1 MRRLNPGRF
10 AACLYILASV
20 PGFFSY
26 MVVMPKLL
34 AAGDAAATARN
45 ILASETL
52 FRLSVLCELIS
63 SIAFIFLVL
72 AFYRLFRD
80 VDRSHAL
87 AMVVLVLVS
96 IPVSLFNVVNEVAAL
111 RLLHGGGSL
120 AAMSQSQLQGL
131 AMMFLRLHGAGINV
145 AAIFWGLWLL
155 PLGVLIRR
163 SGFVPRIL
171 GTLLL
176 FNGIAYPAVTVIWLI
191 LPDYTAIAA
200 RVALIPELGE
210 AWLMLWL
217 LIKGIPAR
225 AGDQPPRAPERT
237 ATTQLAGVLMLAIA
251 ALCPGAKAQTNSAA
265 AVYENGRAALA
276 HGDPERAAKYFES
289 AIALRPDV
297 AQYHDR
303 LGDAYEA
310 NALTAGVLERMS
322 LIRKARTEWDRAV
335 ALDPNCIGARQS
347 LVEFYAMAPAMM
359 GGSESMAR
367 EQAAQIARRD
377 AIDGHRAYAR
387 IHTIK
392 NRPDLARDEYAEML
406 KSDGRS
412 ARAHYWHGV
421 YLMLTEKNYRAAGA
435 EFESAVRLDPAY
447 MPAYFQIGHVAA
459 LTAESLAPGEQ
470 ALKKYLTVQ
479 PKEDEPS
486 LARAHYWLGT
496 IYEKQRRNAE
506 ARERY
511 AASLRIN
518 PNQKDVQTA
527 EQRVADDNERRER

>member
-10 AACLYILASV
+10 AACLYLLASA

-26 MVVMPKLL
+26 MVVMPRLI
-34 AAGDAAATARN
+34 ATGDAAATARN
-45 ILASETL
+45 ILGSETL
-52 FRLSVLCELIS
+52 FRLSILSELIS
-63 SIAFIFLVL
+63 SIVFIFLVL

-80 VDRSHAL
+80 VDRSHAI

-96 IPVSLFNVVNEVAAL
+96 IPVSLFNVLNNLAAL
-111 RLLHGGGSL
+111 WLLKGGGSL
-120 AAMSQSQLQGL
+120 VAMSQSQLQGL
-131 AMMFLRLHGAGINV
+131 AMIFLRLHGAGLNI

-176 FNGIAYPAVTVIWLI
+176 FNGIAYPAVTVIWLM
-191 LPDYTAIAA
+191 LPDYTSIAA

-225 AGDQPPRAPERT
+225 VGDQPARAPERT
-237 ATTQLAGVLMLAIA
+237 ATPKLASVLVLAIA
-251 ALCPGAKAQTNSAA
+251 TLCTSAKAQTNSAA
-265 AVYENGRAALA
+265 AVYENGRAALD
-276 HGDPERAAKYFES
+276 HGDPERAAKYFEH

-297 AQYHDR
+297 ADYHHR
-303 LGDAYEA
+303 LGDAYEVS
-310 NALTAGVLERMS
+310 ALTAGVLERMS
-322 LIRKARTEWDRAV
+322 FIRKAKAEWDRAV
-335 ALDPNCIGARQS
+335 ELDPNCIGARQS
-347 LVEFYAMAPAMM
+347 LAEFYAMAPAMM

-367 EQAAQIARRD
+367 EQAAQIAKRD
-377 AIDGHRAYAR
+377 AIEGHRAYAR
-387 IHTIK
+387 IYTAT
-392 NRPDLARDEYAEML
+392 NRPDLARNEYAEML
-406 KSDGRS
+406 KTDGRS
-412 ARAHYWHGV
+412 VRAHYWHGV
-421 YLMLTEKNYRAAGA
+421 YLMATEKNYSAAAA
-435 EFESAVRLDPAY
+435 EFESAVKLDPAY

-459 LTAESLAPGEQ
+459 LTGESLAPGEQ
-470 ALKKYLTVQ
+470 ALKKYLTYQ

-486 LARAHYWLGT
+486 TARAHYWLGT
-496 IYEKQRRNAE
+496 IYEKQHRNAE

-527 EQRVADDNERRER
+527 QQRVAD